1 VVAQRGGEVDR
12 PGPAEH
18 ADDQVAQGRH
28 DVWAGAGA
36 DLGAVLGEGGV
47 AEVVYRLESLR
58 RLRLWVV
65 NKQGSSRWWGGRACS
80 AWSPRWNG

>member
-18 ADDQVAQGRH
+18 ADDQVAQAGH
-28 DVWAGAGA
+28 DLGAGAGG

-47 AEVVYRLESLR
+47 AEVVQRLDGPVPTQQVGEA
-58 RLRLWVV
+58 
-65 NKQGSSRWWGGRACS
+65 GGAGLGEGE
-80 AWSPRWNG
+80 AG